1 MLKGFVVINISSSFT
16 SCIFTQ
22 LPNAAPSLQDHYSLF
37 STTTS
42 CSAPLRYIDIPLLW
56 CARIGFLL
64 SLSKRF
70 SCSIEEPRVSSC
82 HLYTG
87 CHPSSKQVA
96 LGLFS
101 ETGTFSDFD
110 ILSELTMLPMVRL
123 SLTFSLPT

>member
-1 MLKGFVVINISSSFT
+1 MLKGFVVITISSSFT

-22 LPNAAPSLQDHYSLF
+22 LPNAAPSLQDHYSPF
-37 STTTS
+37 ITTTS

-56 CARIGFLL
+56 CALIKFLL
-64 SLSKRF
+64 PLSKRF

-82 HLYTG
+82 YLYTG

-96 LGLFS
+96 LGLLS
-101 ETGTFSDFD
+101 EIGTSSDFD
-110 ILSELTMLPMVRL
+110 ILLKLTMLPMVRL